1 MVAASIPTI
10 ARVVATATPA
20 VFAGFEKLCDA
31 LETAAGMEAA
41 EFASERNE
49 RARGAIVAFRAAC
62 ETRKA
67 FRRKR
72 RK

>member
-1 MVAASIPTI
+1 MVTASIPTI

-20 VFAGFEKLCDA
+20 AFKVLDKLCEA
-31 LETAAGMEAA
+31 MESAAAMEAA
-41 EFASERNE
+41 DVASERNE
-49 RARGAIVAFRAAC
+49 RARGAILAFRAAC

-72 RK
+72 